1 MTISD
6 EILANPIL
14 HELQNLLENQTAKG
28 IAKYPNTVNVDDYSL
43 VGWAKHAQEETLDKL
58 VYLTCMK
65 VKATEMEMKIDK
77 LLSIAR
83 FYAHPQTYA
92 WIDDKSRYIP
102 SDIEDDKGNK
112 ARKVLEEL
120 GYESY

>member
-1 MTISD
+1 MTNED
-6 EILANPIL
+6 AAVLLKAYENGQWILPNDL
-14 HELQNLLENQTAKG
+14 KTALKS
-28 IAKYPNTVNVDDYSL
+28 AVNVLL
-43 VGWAKHAQEETLDKL
+43 VQ
-58 VYLTCMK
+58 
-65 VKATEMEMKIDK
+65 DK